1 MPSPDSMRPR
11 LNAWL
16 LHRAEAFM
24 HRAYG
29 PRKRAV
35 FRDLPSR
42 VVEIGPGAG
51 ANLRY
56 YRPGTRVTA
65 VEPNPAMHAPLRAA
79 AARRGVALEIRELR
93 GEALDLPDES
103 VEAVVGTLVLCS
115 VSDPARVVA
124 EIRRIL
130 TPGGRY
136 IFLEHV
142 AAPPLTTLGRWQRLL
157 HGPWQWLFDGC
168 HLHRDTHITLQR
180 AGFAA
185 LDMDCFVLSL
195 PGMPFTPHIFGL
207 ARK

>member
-1 MPSPDSMRPR
+1 MPHTHDLRPR

-16 LHRAEAFM
+16 LHRAEAVM
-24 HRAYG
+24 HRVYG

-35 FRDLPSR
+35 FRDLPAR
-42 VVEIGPGAG
+42 VVEIGAGAG

-79 AARRGVALEIRELR
+79 AARQEVELEIRNLR
-93 GEALDLPDES
+93 GEALDLPDNS
-103 VEAVVGTLVLCS
+103 AQAVVGTLVLCS
-115 VSDPARVVA
+115 VNDPARVVA

-130 TPGGRY
+130 APGGRY
-136 IFLEHV
+136 IFMEHV
-142 AAPPLTTLGRWQRLL
+142 AARPLSPLGRWQRLL

-168 HLHRDTHITLQR
+168 HLHRDTHITLQQ
-180 AGFAA
+180 AGFAT

-195 PGMPFTPHIFGL
+195 PAMPFAPHIFGL